1 VFRIVELEEV
11 GEEALPPDTISDAL
25 AQNAM
30 RRSTYVTTD

>member
-1 VFRIVELEEV
+1 MFRIVELEEV

-30 RRSTYVTTD
+30 RRSTLLASH